1 MSVQINPFRP
11 TRWEHHSDGRPL
23 IWFTPTSE
31 QLSQE
36 KSTFIRGSRGSGK
49 TTLLK
54 SICWDDLVNNE
65 SLHMQRSVEDF
76 RHIGLYLRF
85 PDHISSSVS
94 VMDWQAMFPDAPD
107 PELEFYRFFSLMVE
121 LSCLERALTA
131 CHELRLSAHVIY
143 AAAQELRLIAEIFEE
158 FPNLASFADA
168 VPTTFISTARLFRD
182 LVRRMNEASGRG
194 HLKTFLDALPPRE
207 PNELLSFVT
216 SRLSGVIRL
225 RSMDRELQAPGFK
238 FCLDDCEV
246 LSPAQQ
252 RSINSLVRKARFP
265 ISWVVS
271 SVGSFLESRST
282 YIPQQ
287 QLTDADRRVVSLD
300 DRDPRD
306 FRQLCQA
313 VVGLRLLYSLP
324 VEARGERGANIE
336 RVFPLDVRLGFQ
348 DVNETIRIIVQR
360 STSPIADMLV
370 CASREVLE
378 VMERVS
384 PKLVE
389 QPAAGTEEW
398 LPYYQTW
405 LLLHWRGRE
414 DSFAA
419 KMSEDALQNVGMH
432 AKSLRYKSVQAWIR
446 RKQVGALLHLAATLG
461 FRKLPLAGRNII
473 LSLADGSIRDFLEI
487 MGEIYSSQ
495 TRAASGDPTDTRQLT
510 RFTVSGSRISTHHQT
525 EGIYKASE
533 AYFDGIANRIDI
545 EANAV
550 TRLIEGLGIYTS
562 ILQSNPHDAS
572 VMGRA
577 ERGVFVLRG
586 GVRSEGV
593 TSKALDY
600 LRETIRQAEL
610 AGYLRQ
616 MPVRQREEEDGELP
630 IYASGA
636 SKAVAFRLH
645 RRLAPHFMFSYRGA
659 YEAVSIDA
667 KDLAALCMPG
677 SRVTPRAWATELA
690 EITPSSDQQ
699 LALQFDVS
707 ADD

>member
-1 MSVQINPFRP
+1 
-11 TRWEHHSDGRPL
+11 
-23 IWFTPTSE
+23 
-31 QLSQE
+31 
-36 KSTFIRGSRGSGK
+36 
-49 TTLLK
+49 
-54 SICWDDLVNNE
+54 
-65 SLHMQRSVEDF
+65 
-76 RHIGLYLRF
+76 
-85 PDHISSSVS
+85 
-94 VMDWQAMFPDAPD
+94 MFPDAPN

-121 LSCLERALTA
+121 LSCLERAITA
-131 CHELRLSAHVIY
+131 CHELRLLAHVTY
-143 AAAQELRLIAEIFEE
+143 AAAHELRLVEEIFEE
-158 FPNLASFADA
+158 FPNLAAFADV
-168 VPTTFISTARLFRD
+168 VPATFISTARLFRD

-194 HLKTFLDALPPRE
+194 HLRAFVDILPARE

-216 SRLSGVIRL
+216 SRLSGIIRL
-225 RSMDRELQAPGFK
+225 RGSDKEGYAPGFK

-246 LSPAQQ
+246 LSLAQQ

-300 DRDPRD
+300 ERNSKD

-324 VEARGERGANIE
+324 LEARGDRQFNVERI
-336 RVFPLDVRLGFQ
+336 FPLDVRLGVQ
-348 DVNETIRIIVQR
+348 DVNETIRIIIQR
-360 STSPIADMLV
+360 STSTLADKLV
-370 CASREVLE
+370 EAAHTVVK
-378 VMERVS
+378 VMKRVS

-389 QPAAGTEEW
+389 EPAVGNAEW

-414 DSFAA
+414 GSFTAHL
-419 KMSEDALQNVGMH
+419 SDDALKNVGKY
-432 AKSLRYKSVQAWIR
+432 AEDLRHQSVQAWIR

-461 FRKLPLAGRNII
+461 FRKLPLAGRSII

-495 TRAASGDPTDTRQLT
+495 TRAVSGDPTDTRQLS
-510 RFTVSGSRISTHHQT
+510 RFTFSGSRTSTHHQT
-525 EGIYKASE
+525 EGIYRASE

-550 TRLIEGLGIYTS
+550 TRLIEGLGVYTS
-562 ILQSNPHDAS
+562 ILQCNPHDS
-572 VMGRA
+572 GVMGRA

-616 MPVRQREEEDGELP
+616 MPVRQRDEEGAEFP
-630 IYASGA
+630 VYASA
-636 SKAVAFRLH
+636 AAKAVAFRLH

-677 SRVTPRAWATELA
+677 SRLTPRAWAAELA
-690 EITPSSDQQ
+690 EITPTSDQQ
-699 LALQFDVS
+699 LKLQFDVS
-707 ADD
+707 EDD